1 MFQIITILLALTIP
15 SEGSQKRVQVPVMD
29 TLPPTVIV
37 LTFDEWKNGT
47 TIELKPIELKPNE
60 QVVAISPIHIYVA
73 PKVEPKVMRTLSGE
87 PTSFPLTSTGVKNIF
102 KDSKGRLVS
111 MGKGVEQQACLIVG

>member
-47 TIELKPIELKPNE
+47 TIELKPIELKPN
-60 QVVAISPIHIYVA
+60 
-73 PKVEPKVMRTLSGE
+73 
-87 PTSFPLTSTGVKNIF
+87 
-102 KDSKGRLVS
+102 
-111 MGKGVEQQACLIVG
+111 